1 MASAQ
6 PELRRQFSRYNLTLS
21 VLMLLASTADART
34 KASPSQQ
41 YPGPWLE
48 VSQAIRDVLTL
59 NNVLACTQAAGRQ
72 SSQNP
77 GEFLLYCTRD
87 EKVWTSW
94 RVEPAAHR
102 LRGPGKLLEGIPLP
116 DSY

>member
-1 MASAQ
+1 MVSIQ
-6 PELRRQFSRYNLTLS
+6 PELRRQFSRYSLTLS
-21 VLMLLASTADART
+21 VLMLLASTAEART
-34 KASPSQQ
+34 KVAPSQQ

-48 VSQAIRDVLTL
+48 VSQAIRGVLTV

-94 RVEPAAHR
+94 RVAPAAHR

-116 DSY
+116 DTY